1 MAVTN
6 DKLLIHVIYVF
17 IGILL
22 WLGAI
27 ICAGPPGTYT
37 EDDPMFFDVVVYSST
52 NWYHMLLYL
61 ETQIDGY
68 LVILQTGM
76 GIILCRLRRR
86 IWR

>member
-1 MAVTN
+1 
-6 DKLLIHVIYVF
+6 
-17 IGILL
+17 
-22 WLGAI
+22 
-27 ICAGPPGTYT
+27 
-37 EDDPMFFDVVVYSST
+37 MFFDVVVYSST